1 MVPIWLQYDEDDE
14 NDIEDEVVDKKLVE
28 DDVVELILQHWCILF
43 FLLKKQNSV
52 HPLSACLL
60 QPDVSQKNDNW
71 LLLPIV
77 KNGFVY
83 NLQYATD
90 INGTSWNNVS
100 NET

>member
-1 MVPIWLQYDEDDE
+1 MSSKRFKKLPEKTNKLESDL
-14 NDIEDEVVDKKLVE
+14 VDK
-28 DDVVELILQHWCILF
+28 
-43 FLLKKQNSV
+43 
-52 HPLSACLL
+52 
-60 QPDVSQKNDNW
+60 
-71 LLLPIV
+71 LLPIV